1 MTLYEINEQIRNAIE
16 YGCDPETGE
25 IIDVDALEELE
36 MARDEKIENICL
48 YIKDL
53 KAEAAA
59 IKAEKDALDA
69 RMKASSRKA
78 ESLTNYLQQELAG
91 ERFKTSKVAI
101 SYRKTFEL
109 EKALEIT
116 EAIAEETGTV
126 EDRRELSVLY
136 NTMGSQLRTE
146 ERRSRQ
152 QCFEKAYEIRK
163 AIADET
169 GTFGAYRDLARVFE
183 K

>member
-25 IIDVDALEELE
+25 IINVDALEELE

-69 RMKASSRKA
+69 RMKASARKA

-101 SYRKTFEL
+101 SYRKTQAVRIFDLDALPMDFIRVKTIAEPDKVMIKEVIKGGETVPGAEL
-109 EKALEIT
+109 E
-116 EAIAEETGTV
+116 
-126 EDRRELSVLY
+126 
-136 NTMGSQLRTE
+136 
-146 ERRSRQ
+146 ERQSMTI
-152 QCFEKAYEIRK
+152 K
-163 AIADET
+163 
-169 GTFGAYRDLARVFE
+169 
-183 K
+183 